1 MLPSFLQYWSRGKP
15 SASVPHPTTLFC
27 HSAFSTLLVTF
38 YFLDGCWVGEE
49 EERKADVE
57 CRWIREPVRLV
68 RLFLFV
74 SLPRMLSL
82 IPAHLVPIS
91 CPPSCPTPQVL
102 ASEVKQNHACQRP
115 GQALAGRSSLTYAPA
130 LVLQWRWC
138 GVWRRLILSLAGD
151 AMCRLHATA
160 HAASYAIPTSA
171 EATSTSHP
179 APPSL
184 RCLVSLPHAAFA
196 LHLLRRRASPR

>member
-1 MLPSFLQYWSRGKP
+1 MNPSFLQYWSRGKP
-15 SASVPHPTTLFC
+15 SASVPHPNTLLC
-27 HSAFSTLLVTF
+27 HSAFSTLLVTSN
-38 YFLDGCWVGEE
+38 FLDGCWVGEE

-115 GQALAGRSSLTYAPA
+115 DTCGAVKPHVCSGACAAMAVVWCVEAVDGVACWGCHVQAT
-130 LVLQWRWC
+130 C
-138 GVWRRLILSLAGD
+138 
-151 AMCRLHATA
+151 H
-160 HAASYAIPTSA
+160 
-171 EATSTSHP
+171 
-179 APPSL
+179 
-184 RCLVSLPHAAFA
+184 
-196 LHLLRRRASPR
+196 SPRCIIRHTHVNRGH